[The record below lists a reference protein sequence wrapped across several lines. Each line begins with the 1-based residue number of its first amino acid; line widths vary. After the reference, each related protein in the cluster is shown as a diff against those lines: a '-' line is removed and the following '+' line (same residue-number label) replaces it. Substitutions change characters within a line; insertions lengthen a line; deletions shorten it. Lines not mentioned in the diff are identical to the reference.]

1 MANHNDKYL
10 FRLMFV
16 AQWIW
21 AEVAMWKT
29 SKSGLQNWKFE
40 FDYVKGYRVISPWF
54 GFALNLC
61 FGEARQ

>member
-1 MANHNDKYL
+1 
-10 FRLMFV
+10 MFV